1 MLIVK
6 KLTKQ
11 CRACPNAFIIQLA
24 QDVVTTLGFGCI
36 LVVTSD
42 NIVTT
47 LSQRCVSDVATTTK
61 NLRCYNVV
69 FSTSVFRPGINV
81 AATS

>member
-47 LSQRCVSDVATTTK
+47 LSQRCFR
-61 NLRCYNVV
+61 RCYYNQKLTLLQRCV
-69 FSTSVFRPGINV
+69 FDIGFPTWY
-81 AATS
+81 